1 MTVLHITTYSD
12 ENGREMLSDKSIA
25 SMLFK
30 LIQNTFTKEELE
42 EAKRC
47 PVCNNKT
54 SFKMHKYFLTKH
66 MAEILFEMRRIIVSD
81 PGQSEYIMMREERRS
96 VRENE
101 KMFSMVSGSQQNHK
115 MVWLDLI
122 YPIDHEF
129 KKYDPAGKCPRLR
142 SAYKISERGYNLMY
156 GKTISPFQIHR
167 RCGKTI
173 ITEEDKISSGTIL
186 DAKAMTFEDYE
197 AMCQNADITSLL
209 LPKQV
214 TEKCQTTA
222 DVQ

>member
-12 ENGREMLSDKSIA
+12 EKGRSILSDKSIA
-25 SMLFK
+25 TELFK

-47 PVCNNKT
+47 PVCNSKT

-81 PGQSEYIMMREERRS
+81 PGQNGYVMMREEKRS
-96 VRENE
+96 VRSGE
-101 KMFSMVSGSQQNHK
+101 KLFSMVSGSQQNHK

-122 YPIDHEF
+122 YPIDHELQ
-129 KKYDPAGKCPRLR
+129 KYDPAGKCPRLR
-142 SAYKISERGYNLMY
+142 SAYKISDRGYNLMN

-173 ITEEDKISSGTIL
+173 VTDEDKASSGNIL
-186 DAKAMTFEDYE
+186 DAKEMTFEDYE
-197 AMCQNADITSLL
+197 LMCKNADITSLL

-214 TEKCQTTA
+214 AEKCHRTIRAQ
-222 DVQ
+222 